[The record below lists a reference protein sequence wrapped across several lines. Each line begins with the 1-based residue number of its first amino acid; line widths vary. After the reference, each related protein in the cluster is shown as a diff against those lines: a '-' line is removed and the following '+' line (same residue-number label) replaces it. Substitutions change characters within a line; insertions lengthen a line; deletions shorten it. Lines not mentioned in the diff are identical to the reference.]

1 MPTKCGSSF
10 QPIVMRIYI
19 RNIPV
24 HWKRREHVMQRF
36 FRVSEDGGEA
46 LQVVMLL
53 AIAAVCLITIR
64 QWWIPISG
72 YFNALIEL
80 LLQT

>member
-1 MPTKCGSSF
+1 
-10 QPIVMRIYI
+10 
-19 RNIPV
+19 
-24 HWKRREHVMQRF
+24 MQRF